1 MTELRKYEFKV
12 QMLFK
17 FTHVDSFSAR
27 TPGPAA
33 VCRVVARQNRRL
45 ALCLIFHLVVLA
57 DRYTDTVGKG
67 LKNEMCHDLPE
78 N

>member
-1 MTELRKYEFKV
+1 MTELEKYEFKV
-12 QMLFK
+12 QMLLK
-17 FTHVDSFSAR
+17 FTHVDSFGAR

-33 VCRVVARQNRRL
+33 VCRVVARQSRRP

-57 DRYTDTVGKG
+57 DWYTDTMGRG
-67 LKNEMCHDLPE
+67 LKNELCHDLPE